1 MPHAGASCTLA
12 LMAVA
17 SPPIQRAGTVR
28 SVRAEPAE
36 AAERHTLLDLDRLA
50 YRWQLALDS
59 AQRAL
64 AAESGFLP
72 GNELHERSGKLGQ
85 ERQATAA
92 TLTNLA
98 RVAGIRPEPWL
109 SPVPVTPKML
119 GLGETVRGCV
129 FDLDGVLTDSGVLH
143 AAAWA
148 EVFDDLLLRIS
159 ERAGWH
165 FIRFDRVDDYRAY
178 LDGRPRLEGIHA
190 FLASRGIH
198 LPQGHRDDP
207 SSAETSYGLA
217 RGKSEALARV
227 LERGV
232 TALDGAHRYLQ
243 AAGYARLGRAV
254 VSASASTAPMLELS
268 GLSSSVDT
276 YLDADA
282 IRDEQLRSRPAPDVL
297 LAACRRL
304 ELEPKNVV
312 TFTHSA
318 AGIAAG
324 RAAGLAV
331 VGIGNERLRAELA
344 DYGADR
350 VAASLAQLLEG
361 RLAAGM

>member
-1 MPHAGASCTLA
+1 
-12 LMAVA
+12 MAIA
-17 SPPIQRAGTVR
+17 SPPIQRAVAAPG
-28 SVRAEPAE
+28 VRATPDK
-36 AAERHTLLDLDRLA
+36 AAEHHSRLDLDRLA

-64 AAESGFLP
+64 TAESGFLP
-72 GNELHERSGKLGQ
+72 GNELHDRSARLTQ
-85 ERQATAA
+85 ERQAAA
-92 TLTNLA
+92 STLTTLA
-98 RVAGIRPEPWL
+98 RVAGVRPEPWL

-119 GLGETVRGCV
+119 GLAESVRGCL

-148 EVFDDLLLRIS
+148 EVFDDLLLRVS
-159 ERAGWH
+159 ERADWH
-165 FIRFDRVDDYRAY
+165 FIRFDRVDDYRVY

-198 LPQGHRDDP
+198 LPQGRRDDP
-207 SSAETSYGLA
+207 ASAETAYGTA
-217 RGKSEALARV
+217 RAKSEALARV

-268 GLSSSVDT
+268 GLLSGTDI

-282 IRDEQLRSRPAPDVL
+282 MRDEELRSRPAPDVL

-304 ELEPKNVV
+304 ELEPETVV

-318 AGIAAG
+318 AGVAAG
-324 RAAGLAV
+324 RAAGLTV
-331 VGIGNERLRAELA
+331 IGIGNERLRAELA

-361 RLAAGM
+361 RLAAGI